1 MAFMRSRFFILI
13 AAFFAS
19 LVALADS
26 PLKVSSDSVY
36 YRYIR
41 HDIEAWRPVID
52 SLHDAKPK
60 KSVETLDFL
69 LSLEYGYVA
78 WCVSDT
84 ACAQPEKA
92 LDDAIA
98 DLESFQEAIKS
109 VPDKTLTRRML
120 ESKARSY
127 YSAFL
132 AYQMKLNTVRAI
144 INGWRCVNN
153 AKNAVTMSPDCW
165 FSQLEYGNVM
175 HYMPMFLGGSKINA
189 RKAYIS
195 AIKIMDDSGENDK
208 NWLYLHALLCLAD
221 CYKQEK
227 DFSNVQSC
235 YDRILA
241 VEPDFALV
249 RDSLAPSL
257 ARKK

>member
-1 MAFMRSRFFILI
+1 MEAMRRRLYIL
-13 AAFFAS
+13 AAFVIAS
-19 LVALADS
+19 LYVGASGQFDTL
-26 PLKVSSDSVY
+26 SDSIY
-36 YRYIR
+36 SRYLRSDVGSWKPIIDKL
-41 HDIEAWRPVID
+41 HNEAPVSID
-52 SLHDAKPK
+52 S
-60 KSVETLDFL
+60 LDFL

-84 ACAQPEKA
+84 ACPQPEKA
-92 LDDAIA
+92 LDDAIT
-98 DLESFQEAIKS
+98 DLENFQSAIKS
-109 VPDKTLTRRML
+109 VPDKTVTRRVL

-153 AKNAVTMSPDCW
+153 AKSAVTASPDCW

-175 HYMPMFLGGSKINA
+175 HYMPLILGGSKINA
-189 RKAYIS
+189 RKAYKS
-195 AIKIMDDSGENDK
+195 AIKIMDDSGESEK

-227 DFSNVQSC
+227 DFVNVQSC
-235 YDRILA
+235 YDRILT
-241 VEPDFALV
+241 VEPNFALV

-257 ARKK
+257 ARQK

>member
-1 MAFMRSRFFILI
+1 MAFMRNRLIILI
-13 AAFFAS
+13 AAVFAS

-26 PLKVSSDSVY
+26 PLKVLSDSAY
-36 YRYIR
+36 SRYIR
-41 HDIEAWRPVID
+41 HDIEAWKPIVD
-52 SLHDAKPK
+52 GLHDANPIN
-60 KSVETLDFL
+60 SIDSLDFL

-84 ACAQPEKA
+84 ACPQPEKA
-92 LDDAIA
+92 LDDAIT
-98 DLESFQEAIKS
+98 DLENFQKAIKS
-109 VPDKTLTRRML
+109 VPDKTVTRRVL

-127 YSAFL
+127 YSALL

-153 AKNAVTMSPDCW
+153 AKSAVTASPDCW

-175 HYMPMFLGGSKINA
+175 HYMPLVLGGSKINA
-189 RKAYIS
+189 RKAYKS
-195 AIKIMDDSGENDK
+195 AIKIMDDSGENEK

-221 CYKQEK
+221 CYKRDK
-227 DFSNVQSC
+227 DFNNVQSC
-235 YDRILA
+235 YDRILT

-257 ARKK
+257 ARQK